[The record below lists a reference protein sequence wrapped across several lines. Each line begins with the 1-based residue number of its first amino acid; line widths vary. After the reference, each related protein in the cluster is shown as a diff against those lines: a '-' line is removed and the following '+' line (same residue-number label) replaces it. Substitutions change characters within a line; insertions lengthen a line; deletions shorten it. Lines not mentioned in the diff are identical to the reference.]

1 MLKTETLKKP
11 WFIAVAAGAGFYLLI
26 FLSTVFV
33 MTRPCAVGKCKEISQ
48 AKKLAERSQ
57 AILQQP
63 RSEKEIIA
71 ARQHLEESLELLESI
86 PQWSY
91 HSVRAEKLL
100 KLYQFRKEKIENLV
114 TGLELGKK
122 AVYLTVKSPLP
133 VSQLLEIKQIWTK
146 AIAALEKIP
155 NKSEFHS
162 FASLKINQYQQ
173 NLDTTNEQL
182 RIENKALENL
192 ASAKKY
198 AQIAQTNQNK
208 AQYFKDWDLVFSNWQ
223 TVVINLEQ
231 IPQTTTVYEE
241 ARQLLENLEPQIN
254 SAGEYREIEQLA
266 TNNYNEAIRI
276 AKLAKDAEGNKRWS
290 EAVYYWRNALNYL
303 EKVPQ
308 NTFQYRKAKPAIAP
322 YEYALDR
329 AQFQLHVALRLKQA
343 GKDLEKTCSQDT
355 IVCNYTINEDAIKV
369 HLTSDYMGQVQ
380 QTALQAKQAEDI
392 RGQVN
397 VIEHIFSL
405 ETALKTITN
414 NAGVRVEIYNSEDT
428 LILTYAPRK

>member
-33 MTRPCAVGKCKEISQ
+33 MTRPCAVGQCKEISQ

-114 TGLELGKK
+114 TGLELGNKGVSL
-122 AVYLTVKSPLP
+122 AVKSPLP
-133 VSQLLEIKQIWTK
+133 VSQLLEIKQVWTR

-155 NKSEFHS
+155 NNSEFHS

-173 NLDTTNEQL
+173 NLDITDEQL
-182 RIENKALENL
+182 KTEKKALESL
-192 ASAKKY
+192 AFAKKY
-198 AQIAQTNQNK
+198 AQIAQKSQNK
-208 AQYFKDWDLVFSNWQ
+208 AQYFKEWDSVFSNWQ
-223 TVVINLEQ
+223 TIVINIEQ

-241 ARQLLENLEPQIN
+241 AQQLLENLEPQIN
-254 SAGEYREIEQLA
+254 LARKHREVEKIA

-276 AKLAKDAEGNKRWS
+276 AKLAKDAEANKQWS

-308 NTFQYRKAKPAIAP
+308 NSFQYRKAKLANAP
-322 YEYALDR
+322 YKYALDR

-343 GKDLEKTCSQDT
+343 GKDLEKTCSQDMK
-355 IVCNYTINEDAIKV
+355 ICNYTVNEDAIKV
-369 HLTSDYMGQVQ
+369 HFTSDYMGQVE

-392 RGQVN
+392 QDQVN
-397 VIEHIFSL
+397 IIKHIFSL